1 VERQTHWDAVYQTK
15 GDRDVSWFEARP
27 DVSLGMLDAA
37 GITREHCV
45 LDVGGGDSR
54 LVDALLAREFRCLA
68 VLDVSPAALERSQ
81 RRLGTS
87 ASHVRW
93 LAADVTGDWTLDPVD
108 VWHDRA
114 VFHFLVD
121 DADRERYRERLLTTL
136 KPGGCAIIST
146 FEEDGPERCS
156 GLPVRRYSPVALA
169 EQLGSPFELID
180 TSAHQHFTPW
190 GAQQSFQYSR
200 FTRRA

>member
-1 VERQTHWDAVYQTK
+1 MERQKHWDAVYQTK

-27 DVSLGMLDAA
+27 DVSLRMLDAA

-54 LVDALLAREFRCLA
+54 LVDALLARGFRCLA

-81 RRLGTS
+81 RRLGNS
-87 ASHVRW
+87 ASHVKW
-93 LAADVTGDWTLDPVD
+93 LAADVTGNWSLEAVD

-114 VFHFLVD
+114 VYHFLVQEE
-121 DADRERYRERLLTTL
+121 DRRLYCERLFTTL
-136 KPGGCAIIST
+136 KPGGSAIIAT
-146 FEEDGPERCS
+146 FADDGPERCS

-169 EQLGSPFELID
+169 EQLGSAFELVD
-180 TSAHQHFTPW
+180 TSAHQHLTPW

>member
-1 VERQTHWDAVYQTK
+1 MERQKHWDDVYQTK
-15 GDRDVSWFEARP
+15 GDRDISWFEARP
-27 DVSLGMLDAA
+27 DVSLRMLDAA

-45 LDVGGGDSR
+45 LDVGGGESR
-54 LVDALLAREFRCLA
+54 LVDALLARGFRCLA
-68 VLDVSPAALERSQ
+68 VLDVSLAALERSQ
-81 RRLGTS
+81 RRLGNS

-121 DADRERYRERLLTTL
+121 AADRERYREQLLTTL

-146 FEEDGPERCS
+146 FGEDGPERCS

-169 EQLGSPFELID
+169 EQLGSTFELID

-190 GAQQSFQYSR
+190 GAQQSFHYSR